1 MEYEYGL
8 LMSRNYGFL
17 AILMFTRRGDSLT
30 FDFPYDKSLGGNF
43 NEVILSELDG
53 KTLVPGESLYTEL
66 QLSHLEGKP
75 LLKGRYI
82 ETGTLPEIRIES
94 KQFDHPLD
102 MLVTDARDI
111 FFPDFDDLAKRVGAP
126 DYDEHSLEVFLRDK
140 LRSHVNTGLSN
151 HARCVYLLKERSKLQ
166 QEISK
171 MTAELNERRAN
182 LLF

>member
-1 MEYEYGL
+1 MQYEYGL

-30 FDFPYDKSLGGNF
+30 FDFPFDKTFVGNF
-43 NEVILSELDG
+43 NEVILSALDG
-53 KTLVPGESLYTEL
+53 KTFVPGESLYTEL

-75 LLKGRYI
+75 LLKGRYV
-82 ETGTLPEIRIES
+82 ETGVLPEIEIQS
-94 KQFDHPLD
+94 KQFEHPLD
-102 MLVTDARDI
+102 MLVKDAQDI

-126 DYDEHSLEVFLRDK
+126 DYDEHSMELFLRDK
-140 LRSHVNTGLSN
+140 LRTHVETGLSN
-151 HARCVYLLKERSKLQ
+151 YARCVYLLKERSKLQ

-171 MTAELNERRAN
+171 MTAELNERRTG